1 MSWHLFRRNS
11 KLSQKKIMSALANSK
26 LKCSRLNCKRQLNF
40 YDKCNVFLCFT
51 SRYCT
56 KAFPLSNKFSS
67 REGMVLEMV
76 KHGNSHKT
84 SAMSARSVQNTA
96 GRPLPWNL
104 QAARQQLLE
113 CTKNIFL

>member
-1 MSWHLFRRNS
+1 
-11 KLSQKKIMSALANSK
+11 
-26 LKCSRLNCKRQLNF
+26 
-40 YDKCNVFLCFT
+40 
-51 SRYCT
+51 
-56 KAFPLSNKFSS
+56 
-67 REGMVLEMV
+67 MVLEMV